1 MRWLVLGVLLFP
13 LFANAQGEGPE
24 AAALRLA
31 VAPFEGAGP
40 AARVAPDIAV
50 AVGEALSARG
60 VGLVV
65 PPAQLRLAGG
75 ADSEAAV
82 EAARRAGA
90 AAVVVGRVTQLGN
103 RLSVDVRLRSASSG
117 GVLGTYVAEIPLGDP
132 LGPAADSLAERIV
145 LGALTLVD
153 MEGPAGEFPVA
164 GSPAPT
170 AGRFGASSQAAA
182 KPPFA
187 MGDLAGES
195 LSIVADELEAT
206 ERGQMRTLVFKRAV
220 KVEQA
225 DLGLT
230 ARELVADYVA
240 GEKQPHRLVA
250 TGDVSL
256 TQGKRSA
263 SCDRAV
269 YEGDRIVCTGN
280 GHLQDGEDQIEG
292 DEITFDLARSGV
304 VVEGGTTLRLN
315 PAGSSLVGEGM
326 RVVGHPADAPM
337 TIRADRLEAQ
347 EAPEPALNRIV
358 LEGGVEVEQS
368 GVTLRSDRLEILYPK
383 ETEHPERMEATGHV
397 TLAHGEREARCDRAI
412 YRAAP
417 HRIECVGGDL
427 LDTGDAVAGEVI
439 SFDLDEDR
447 VTVHGGARLR
457 LSQRKPSAEGATP

>member
-1 MRWLVLGVLLFP
+1 LLLP
-13 LFANAQGEGPE
+13 LISSAQGGGPD
-24 AAALRLA
+24 AATLRLA

-40 AARVAPDIAV
+40 AAGVAPDIAV
-50 AVGEALSARG
+50 ALGEALAARG
-60 VGLVV
+60 VGSVV
-65 PPAQLRLAGG
+65 TPGQLRLANGI
-75 ADSEAAV
+75 DSEAAV

-103 RLSVDVRLRSASSG
+103 RLSVDVRLRSAGSG
-117 GVLGTYVAEIPLGDP
+117 GVLGTYVVEIPLGDP
-132 LGPAADSLAERIV
+132 LGPAADSLAERVV

-153 MEGPAGEFPVA
+153 VEEPGGAFPVA
-164 GSPAPT
+164 VSPAPAT
-170 AGRFGASSQAAA
+170 GRFSGSSSGAVR
-182 KPPFA
+182 PPFA

-206 ERGQMRTLVFKRAV
+206 DRGHIRTLVFKQAV

-230 ARELVADYVA
+230 AHKLVADYVA

-250 TGDVSL
+250 SGDVAL

-263 SCDRAV
+263 RCDHAV
-269 YEGDRIVCTGN
+269 YERDRDRIVCTGN
-280 GHLQDGEDQIEG
+280 GQLKDGEDEVHG

-304 VVEGGTTLRLN
+304 VVEGGATLNLN
-315 PAGSSLVGEGM
+315 PAGSSLVGEGGQFG
-326 RVVGHPADAPM
+326 GHPADAPM
-337 TIRADRLEAQ
+337 TVRADRLEAQ
-347 EAPEPALNRIV
+347 EGPEPALNRIV

-368 GVTLRSDRLEILYPK
+368 GVTLRSDRLEILYPE
-383 ETEHPERMEATGHV
+383 ETEHPERMEATGNV
-397 TLAHGEREARCDRAI
+397 TLVHGEREARCDRAI

-457 LSQRKPSAEGATP
+457 LSQRKPSGEGATP